1 MYNNSLEAL
10 FNSPVL
16 GYAHH
21 RMILDDEGTPVDYEF
36 LEVNTAF
43 EKLIGIPKE
52 ELENRTV
59 REVLPG
65 IEKDEF
71 DWIGYYAEVALGGVE
86 KHIEQFSSALQKWYL
101 VHAYSTRYMYFS
113 VLCLDITSDY
123 LIGEASKKFNEY
135 HSGNVDYAYI
145 ARQMQLITGAKYVAL
160 NVFDANGDFATA
172 GLAGVNRHLQKA
184 SSLLGFPISGK
195 KWRRDPVRDAKIKDQ
210 KTTFFKNLR
219 AVTGDVISSSV
230 VSALEKM
237 GSTGAV
243 VVIKT
248 TKDNVSLGD
257 FTLILEKGAG
267 LKNQRA
273 AETFADVTG
282 LLIDRINTEKKVR
295 ENKEQFESLV
305 ANLPGIAFRRKNDAD
320 GTMLYLTNNVHS
332 ISGYEP
338 DELLHNCSVSYR
350 RLIVSEDREM
360 VSDHIASSIK
370 ENKPWEIEYR
380 IRHKDGRIRWMY
392 EKGRAVSDAGGR
404 VVFQDGL
411 ILDISGKKQAEEALD
426 QERTLLRTIIDSIPD
441 SIFVK
446 DTETRKQIANKA
458 ELQKTGFERE
468 EDLVGKNDFDIWP
481 SEIAEPFF
489 EDDQKILKH
498 GERVVN
504 REEKLIMPDGSVM
517 WQLVTK
523 LPLHDQTGNITGL
536 VGIGRDITGRKLA
549 EEEIKKQLQ
558 EKQVILK
565 ETNHR
570 IKNNFATVEGL
581 LHMQAQSVEH
591 PETQSALEGAV
602 SRVQSMRV
610 LYEQLLASDEQ
621 KELSV
626 KQYIENLA
634 DSIVAS
640 LFDSDRI
647 TLDKQIADFQLASNR
662 MFHIGIIINELLTNA
677 MKYAF
682 NGKASGQLWVTVE
695 EENRNVTINVRDN
708 GSGLPDGFD
717 AGASQGFGL
726 MLVSMISEQLGGSFT
741 IRNDNGTRCT
751 VAFKI

>member
-1 MYNNSLEAL
+1 MYNSSLEAL
-10 FNSPVL
+10 FNNPVL

-65 IEKDEF
+65 IEKDDF

-86 KHIEQFSSALQKWYL
+86 KHIDQFSSALQKWYR

>member
-1 MYNNSLEAL
+1 MYNSSLEAL

-65 IEKDEF
+65 IEKDAF
-71 DWIGYYAEVALGGVE
+71 DWIGYYGEVALGGVE
-86 KHIEQFSSALQKWYL
+86 KHIEQFSEPLQKWYR
-101 VHAYSTRYMYFS
+101 VHAYSTSYMSFS
-113 VLCLDITSDY
+113 VLCMDITSDY
-123 LIGEASKKFNEY
+123 LIGEASKQFNQY

-160 NVFDANGDFATA
+160 NVFDANGDFTTA
-172 GLAGVNRHLQKA
+172 GLAGVNGILQKA
-184 SSLLGFPISGK
+184 SSLLGFDISGK
-195 KWRRDPVRDAKIKDQ
+195 KWRHDPVRDAKIKDQ

-219 AVTGDVISSSV
+219 AVTGDIISPGII
-230 VSALEKM
+230 SALEKM

-257 FTLILEKGAG
+257 FTLVLEKGAG

-282 LLIDRINTEKKVR
+282 LLIDRIKTEKKVC
-295 ENKEQFESLV
+295 ESKEQFESLV
-305 ANLPGIAFRRKNDAD
+305 TNLPGIVFRRKNEAD
-320 GTMLYLTNNVHS
+320 GAMLYLTNNAHY
-332 ISGYEP
+332 ISGYEAE
-338 DELLHNCSVSYR
+338 ELLHNRSVSYQ
-350 RLIVSEDREM
+350 RLIVSEDRKM
-360 VSDHIASSIK
+360 VSDHIASAIK

-392 EKGRAVSDAGGR
+392 EKGRAVSDAQGQ

-411 ILDISGKKQAEEALD
+411 ILDISGKKEAEEALD

-441 SIFVK
+441 SIFMK

-458 ELQKTGFERE
+458 ELQKTGFEKE

-489 EDDQKILKH
+489 EDDQKILKY

-504 REEKLIMPDGSVM
+504 REEKLIMPDGAVM

-523 LPLHDQTGNITGL
+523 LPLYDHTGNITGL

-581 LHMQAQSVEH
+581 LHMQAQTVEH

-621 KELSV
+621 KELSA

-682 NGKASGQLWVTVE
+682 NGKESGQLWVTVE

-726 MLVSMISEQLGGSFT
+726 MLVSMISEQLGGSFS

-751 VAFKI
+751 VAFRI

>member
-1 MYNNSLEAL
+1 MYNSSLEAL

-682 NGKASGQLWVTVE
+682 NGKAIGQLWVTVE